1 MNLLASLSFA
11 LLLLSCGTE
20 DGNGVR
26 EGEASTANPVT
37 AAPRSAEP
45 EGTLPFCIHTFQ
57 VSLLDNSGK
66 AQVRVCLDASDQTV
80 EYLMRNR
87 GFLDSIRASCMEV
100 IENKSMEELDMPSAQ
115 STIGD
120 EMLAGIRE
128 LLDPLTVDG
137 LELQRFERW

>member
-1 MNLLASLSFA
+1 MNLVTLMFTV
-11 LLLLSCGTE
+11 LLLACGSE
-20 DGNGVR
+20 DGNGVA
-26 EGEASTANPVT
+26 EGEVSAASPATS
-37 AAPRSAEP
+37 APQRAEP

-87 GFLDSIRASCMEV
+87 GFLDSIRESCME
-100 IENKSMEELDMPSAQ
+100 IIRNKSMEELDMPSAQ
-115 STIGD
+115 SAIGD